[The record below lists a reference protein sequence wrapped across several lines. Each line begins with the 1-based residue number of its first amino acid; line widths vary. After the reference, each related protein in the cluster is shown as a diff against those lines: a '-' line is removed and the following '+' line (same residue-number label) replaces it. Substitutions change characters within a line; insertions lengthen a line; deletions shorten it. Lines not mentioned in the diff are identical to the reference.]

1 MYSNTFGDHCFT
13 CRVPLNKTLCEL
25 FSPLA
30 KHTPQDFAAYT
41 LLMANKPSSCQFQYG
56 FVVHNVALTKKRWGL
71 SSDDSEFTVSLYLTH
86 IEGIYFV
93 GLE

>member
-56 FVVHNVALTKKRWGL
+56 FVVHNVALTKKR
-71 SSDDSEFTVSLYLTH
+71 
-86 IEGIYFV
+86 
-93 GLE
+93 